1 MSDTHSFEATA
12 SPEAV
17 AGLADGELLT
27 ALRELEVLSRRVYA
41 ALLRV
46 IAEIESRGTAQAL
59 GYAGAGALLR
69 DVGNHNP
76 GHVRRLLAHTRALHR
91 LHTPSGTRIEAKLP
105 HVAAALGEGELG
117 AEHVEAIRAALEALP
132 SAVSTPD
139 RAITESILCEAAT
152 SSEPRIVTKLGREI
166 RARLD
171 PDGDRPAET
180 ELTRPDR
187 WLELRPRPDGGVT
200 GMFGLDPEAGALLTA
215 LLSPHTAPRV
225 DEQGPDRRDRDERYG
240 DALVDVLHLAAR
252 CPEAPSEAGEPVTLP
267 VTTHLSELRQG
278 IGRGLVDG
286 HPNLPVAQLRR
297 MACDCNALPVVLGS
311 RGETLDIG
319 RASRTVPRRIRRA
332 LVHRDVGC
340 TFPGCDRKAKWCQ
353 AHHIVHWADGGP
365 TALHNLVLVCSAHH
379 RVLHHT
385 DWEVTLINGRPWYLP
400 PSYVDPGRLPRRN
413 TLHTVRAGAGP
424 LPFRPPNDKASCYGG
439 IHEPV
444 HDKKEVALQ

>member
-1 MSDTHSFEATA
+1 MNPLEATS

-17 AGLADGELLT
+17 ARLSGGELLT
-27 ALRELEVLSRRVYA
+27 TLRQLEVLNRRVYA
-41 ALLRV
+41 ASLRV
-46 IAEIESRGTAQAL
+46 IAEFESRGTAQAL
-59 GYAGAGALLR
+59 GYAGTGALLR

-76 GHVRRLLAHTRALHR
+76 GHVRRLLAHARALNHSY
-91 LHTPSGTRIEAKLP
+91 TPSGERIEAKLP
-105 HVAAALGEGELG
+105 HVAAALEEGELG
-117 AEHVEAIRAALEALP
+117 AEHVDAIRASLEALP

-139 RAITESILCEAAT
+139 RAIAESILCEAAT

-171 PDGDRPAET
+171 PDGDRPTEV

-187 WLELRPRPDGGVT
+187 WLELRQRADGGVT

-215 LLSPHTAPRV
+215 LLSPHTAPRA
-225 DEQGPDRRDRDERYG
+225 DEQGPDRRGRDERYG
-240 DALVDVLHLAAR
+240 DALVDVLQLAAR
-252 CPEAPSEAGEPVTLP
+252 CPETPTEAGEPVTLL
-267 VTTHLSELRQG
+267 VTTYLCELRQG

-286 HPNLPVAQLRR
+286 HLNLPVAQLRR

-365 TALHNLVLVCSAHH
+365 TALHNLALVCSAHH

-385 DWEVTLINGRPWYLP
+385 DWEVTVINGRPRYVP
-400 PSYVDPGRLPRRN
+400 PEHIDPDRAPRRN
-413 TLHTVRAGAGP
+413 TLHTLRAGAGP
-424 LPFRPPNDKASCYGG
+424 SLPRRSTENSPAMGAESLTTGKG
-439 IHEPV
+439 
-444 HDKKEVALQ
+444 